1 GLKFI
6 RRCENEYDLII
17 VDSTDPFG
25 PGEGLFTKEFYGN
38 CYKALKEDGI
48 MVNQH
53 ESAFYLDDAVA
64 MQRAH
69 KRIVESFPIS
79 RVYQA
84 HIPTY
89 PSGHWLFGFASKKYH
104 PIEDLKAV
112 KWNALGFKTRYYNT
126 QLHVGAFALPNY
138 VEELLKDVE

>member
-1 GLKFI
+1 
-6 RRCENEYDLII
+6 
-17 VDSTDPFG
+17 
-25 PGEGLFTKEFYGN
+25 
-38 CYKALKEDGI
+38 

-53 ESAFYLDDAVA
+53 ESPFYEDDAVA

-69 KRIVESFPIS
+69 KRIVESFDIS

-104 PIEDLKAV
+104 PVRNLNAV
-112 KWNALGFKTRYYNT
+112 AWNMLGLSTRYYTT
-126 QLHVGAFALPNY
+126 QLHAGAFALPYY
-138 VEELLKDVE
+138 VEELLRDVE